1 MRVFDPPYDTSAG
14 WTTMPR
20 INLYLTLLSNTNAA
34 NIIQTINFAKIVDF
48 KLGNHEAYIT
58 VQHNAELETW
68 LSTTSFA
75 QSKRWAI
82 YHTLND
88 DVAWYSPSYFLN
100 GKYEVIDNRN
110 IKLYGDSLPI
120 LTSHTT
126 PYSNAA
132 DVPFTTIFDA
142 LLASAQ
148 IKFVTTN
155 FVSQQEW
162 YTWDFEKAGTFESSD
177 LRNLQ
182 QILAKKYLVNIFSRS
197 YNGISTQLL
206 LKNRYETIPS
216 SSTDYSGNATFLAV
230 EEQQHLSLSHI
241 DETDTV
247 TIIDTVAKKHFLG
260 FIPSTADTTE
270 IVQSSNIYPPAINIT
285 NCFDPRFENGD
296 LVRIDL
302 PSNHPS
308 LSSNKPAWLEVVET
322 YNDKGLR
329 TEIRSVNMADGVSGS
344 GSYKTSNPTTGMK
357 ARIETDQF
365 NGILSSTDN
374 NLQAAMDT
382 LDDHDHSGLAT
393 TEGIQDIIGAMV
405 SSNTETGIAV
415 TYDDTNG
422 KLDFDAQT
430 AGDARYAPIA
440 KGVTNGDSHNHMGGD
455 GAEISIEIPLLAHGN
470 SATIAASTTNYSAPA
485 FTALSATSIAAF
497 ITTAGTGKNFYLR
510 TASAQPAS
518 GTLVCTVTI
527 NGVDSAITF
536 TVAAGAAAGTYS
548 DTTHSASISAGDRI
562 GFKLVN
568 NATGVSAHIGAL
580 ALGLKITNS

>member
-1 MRVFDPPYDTSAG
+1 
-14 WTTMPR
+14 
-20 INLYLTLLSNTNAA
+20 
-34 NIIQTINFAKIVDF
+34 
-48 KLGNHEAYIT
+48 
-58 VQHNAELETW
+58 
-68 LSTTSFA
+68 
-75 QSKRWAI
+75 
-82 YHTLND
+82 
-88 DVAWYSPSYFLN
+88 
-100 GKYEVIDNRN
+100 
-110 IKLYGDSLPI
+110 
-120 LTSHTT
+120 
-126 PYSNAA
+126 
-132 DVPFTTIFDA
+132 
-142 LLASAQ
+142 
-148 IKFVTTN
+148 
-155 FVSQQEW
+155 
-162 YTWDFEKAGTFESSD
+162 
-177 LRNLQ
+177 
-182 QILAKKYLVNIFSRS
+182 
-197 YNGISTQLL
+197 
-206 LKNRYETIPS
+206 
-216 SSTDYSGNATFLAV
+216 
-230 EEQQHLSLSHI
+230 
-241 DETDTV
+241 
-247 TIIDTVAKKHFLG
+247 
-260 FIPSTADTTE
+260 
-270 IVQSSNIYPPAINIT
+270 
-285 NCFDPRFENGD
+285 
-296 LVRIDL
+296 
-302 PSNHPS
+302 
-308 LSSNKPAWLEVVET
+308 
-322 YNDKGLR
+322 
-329 TEIRSVNMADGVSGS
+329 
-344 GSYKTSNPTTGMK
+344 
-357 ARIETDQF
+357 
-365 NGILSSTDN
+365 
-374 NLQAAMDT
+374 MDT